1 MYKNVMIFFIG
12 ILCIFFYSC
21 KDDNEI
27 IEIET
32 RNFYMGFT
40 PWPYDAT
47 QSAVDWTYS
56 TIFSHGDIVSQHIEE
71 GVPWQESYDSTAF
84 SSNFMNEIQTRTIK
98 NYENH
103 SIVLSLNPL
112 NMQRNSLA
120 PYRGESEAM
129 DLQSPWDT
137 LQFNSSQVLIAY
149 ENYVKR
155 MIQYVQPDYLI
166 IGIEVNLLLRNNPK
180 QWDAYV
186 ELHSYVYS
194 KIKEIY
200 PHLPVGVSVFSVPYC
215 PEWSNEDNLQVQLD
229 GLKDINPYIDFLAYS
244 VHPFMSGLLAESFP
258 DDYFKRLFS
267 YTTKPIAISESSYPA
282 QLWQTIKEPIL
293 TWNGTQDKQ
302 ESFLYKMLE
311 AAHQQNALFV
321 IWFTV
326 RDYDALWNGVMNQ
339 DPIGLI
345 WRDTGLFDE
354 QGNKRKSCNTWLK
367 WLQKEYSSK

>member
-194 KIKEIY
+194 KI
-200 PHLPVGVSVFSVPYC
+200 
-215 PEWSNEDNLQVQLD
+215 
-229 GLKDINPYIDFLAYS
+229 
-244 VHPFMSGLLAESFP
+244 
-258 DDYFKRLFS
+258 
-267 YTTKPIAISESSYPA
+267 
-282 QLWQTIKEPIL
+282 
-293 TWNGTQDKQ
+293 
-302 ESFLYKMLE
+302 
-311 AAHQQNALFV
+311 
-321 IWFTV
+321 
-326 RDYDALWNGVMNQ
+326 
-339 DPIGLI
+339 
-345 WRDTGLFDE
+345 
-354 QGNKRKSCNTWLK
+354 
-367 WLQKEYSSK
+367 